1 MQCFDSQSW
10 ITGGN
15 RATRQDVCKL
25 RHINGHGL
33 LTPLLETCER
43 TCQELAS
50 NQNLN
55 DRGHSM
61 GIDQQ
66 VTKNPC
72 QNGAVSKTAMAS
84 TLEAVMGAA
93 WLDSGKDWPVTREIA
108 TRLYCK

>member
-1 MQCFDSQSW
+1 
-10 ITGGN
+10 
-15 RATRQDVCKL
+15 
-25 RHINGHGL
+25 
-33 LTPLLETCER
+33 
-43 TCQELAS
+43 
-50 NQNLN
+50 
-55 DRGHSM
+55 M

-93 WLDSGKDWPVTREIA
+93 WLDSGKDWPVTRAIA